1 MNTITSFSYPQTLYT
16 NNYTADASAPAPA
29 PAPALAANDYLERLK
44 KSQHILEK
52 YPEGAE
58 MDFA

>member
-1 MNTITSFSYPQTLYT
+1 LIARAQAEADDGLKDILSKWEEA
-16 NNYTADASAPAPA
+16 NN
-29 PAPALAANDYLERLK
+29 R
-44 KSQHILEK
+44 ILEK